1 MTTARSRMPGPLR
14 GPSRRGRRWWL
25 ALIVVVAVGTAGFER
40 CRMPDSAGR
49 ETWTVRAV
57 HDGDTVT
64 CHDTAGRA
72 HRIRLLGI
80 DAPEITQPHGPEARS
95 ALERKVGHRR
105 VAVEAHGYDRHGRLL
120 GKLWALDRDVNL
132 EMVAEGHAWAFGG
145 FAPDPEFVEAESLAR
160 RERRGLWAAASPEEP
175 SRWRA
180 AHPHLP

>member
-1 MTTARSRMPGPLR
+1 MNGGRPRPGPPR
-14 GPSRRGRRWWL
+14 GRPSRPLSRWFAAMALL
-25 ALIVVVAVGTAGFER
+25 ALATAVLER
-40 CRMPDSAGR
+40 CRVPDAAGR
-49 ETWTVRAV
+49 ETWTVRVV

-180 AHPHLP
+180 AHPHVP